1 MLYHTINILLST
13 MCVVMRHWGTW
24 HSSRWIK
31 IVPIY
36 WMVWHMLG
44 HITNLSH
51 WQSSFRF
58 IVLKSYRLWIV
69 FYWIAQASSSQISG
83 RCSVVNACCYVAMSQ
98 LTPII
103 PFWGPVPLLA
113 LSSFAWD
120 RFFNRRN
127 LMFWNLFSLILDP
140 ILKFNIWLLYAKR
153 DPSSSLTVSLCQDSL
168 CSWAQSDLL
177 QTDAE
182 KRFSKAKY
190 FYAE

>member
-1 MLYHTINILLST
+1 MLYHIINILLST

-44 HITNLSH
+44 HIANLSH

-140 ILKFNIWLLYAKR
+140 ILKFNIWLLYAKKR
-153 DPSSSLTVSLCQDSL
+153 PIIIIDSL
-168 CSWAQSDLL
+168 LVPRLALFLGAVWFIADRRRKKVFKS
-177 QTDAE
+177 
-182 KRFSKAKY
+182 
-190 FYAE
+190 